1 LHCFT
6 GLTYLVNTDAFNVAV
21 LEGTN
26 GKNGT
31 SFRLLTIFN
40 FVGEKSK
47 SKPHE

>member
-1 LHCFT
+1 M
-6 GLTYLVNTDAFNVAV
+6 DAFNVAV

-26 GKNGT
+26 EKNGT
-31 SFRLLTIFN
+31 SFRLLTILN